1 MKISAKT
8 RNAITRF
15 FNNPRLIEKSNIDYS
30 ASLIYN
36 IDCFPRLLYRF
47 ASSYASRIED
57 GVGAV
62 SLNIIRNGV
71 CSAANPCEALLKSCG
86 TQISRFSIQNKIY
99 YIGCGCIFNNEFEP
113 ILLTYITTDTL
124 FARLQGND
132 VTVIFINNAYV
143 NNDNI
148 FNNFLSKKIIP
159 VIFEQTMEVR
169 LLDPLR
175 INRLVIKPNNIEL
188 TKETYWNLI
197 IDKQ

>member
-15 FNNPRLIEKSNIDYS
+15 LNNPRLVEKSNIDYS

-47 ASSYASRIED
+47 ASKIEN
-57 GVGAV
+57 GVRAV
-62 SLNIIRNGV
+62 SLNIVRNGV
-71 CSAANPCEALLKSCG
+71 CYAANPCEALLKSCG
-86 TQISRFSIQNKIY
+86 NQISRFSIQNKIY

-113 ILLTYITTDTL
+113 ILLTYITADTL

-132 VTVIFINNAYV
+132 VSVIFINNAYV

-159 VIFEQTMEVR
+159 VLFKQTMEIR

-188 TKETYWNLI
+188 TKETYWRLI
-197 IDKQ
+197 INKQ

>member
-1 MKISAKT
+1 MKISNKT
-8 RNAITRF
+8 RNVITRF
-15 FNNPRLIEKSNIDYS
+15 ITNPNLVEKSNIDYS

-36 IDCFPRLLYRF
+36 IDCFPKLLYRF
-47 ASSYASRIED
+47 ARKIEN
-57 GVGAV
+57 GVRAV
-62 SLNIIRNGV
+62 SLNIVRNGV

-86 TQISRFSIQNKIY
+86 SQISRFNIQNKIY

-113 ILLTYITTDTL
+113 ILLTYITADTL

-132 VTVIFINNAYV
+132 VSVIFINNAYV

-159 VIFEQTMEVR
+159 VLFEQTMEIR

-188 TKETYWNLI
+188 TKEAYWRLI
-197 IDKQ
+197 INKQ

>member
-15 FNNPRLIEKSNIDYS
+15 LNNPRLVEKSNIDYS

-36 IDCFPRLLYRF
+36 IDCFPRLLCQ
-47 ASSYASRIED
+47 YASKIEN
-57 GVGAV
+57 GVRAV
-62 SLNIIRNGV
+62 SLNIVRNGV
-71 CSAANPCEALLKSCG
+71 CYATNPCEALLKSCG
-86 TQISRFSIQNKIY
+86 NQISRFSIQNKIY

-113 ILLTYITTDTL
+113 ILLTYITADTL
-124 FARLQGND
+124 FARFQRND
-132 VTVIFINNAYV
+132 VSVIFINNAYV

-159 VIFEQTMEVR
+159 VLFEQTMEIR

-188 TKETYWNLI
+188 TKEAYWSLI
-197 IDKQ
+197 INKQ

>member
-8 RNAITRF
+8 RNAITKF
-15 FNNPRLIEKSNIDYS
+15 LNNSRLIEKSNIDYS

-47 ASSYASRIED
+47 ARKIEN
-57 GVGAV
+57 GVRAV

-113 ILLTYITTDTL
+113 ILLTYITADTL
-124 FARLQGND
+124 FARFQGDN
-132 VTVIFINNAYV
+132 VSVIFINNAYV

-159 VIFEQTMEVR
+159 VLFEQKMEIR

-175 INRLVIKPNNIEL
+175 INRLVIKPNNIER
-188 TKETYWNLI
+188 TKEVYWRLI
-197 IDKQ
+197 MNKQ

>member
-15 FNNPRLIEKSNIDYS
+15 ITNPRLVEKSNIDYS

-47 ASSYASRIED
+47 ARKIEN
-57 GVGAV
+57 GVRAV

-71 CSAANPCEALLKSCG
+71 CSVANPCEALLKSCG
-86 TQISRFSIQNKIY
+86 NQISRFSIRNKIY

-132 VTVIFINNAYV
+132 VSVIFINNAYV

-159 VIFEQTMEVR
+159 VLFEQTMEIR

-188 TKETYWNLI
+188 TKEAYWSLI
-197 IDKQ
+197 INKQ

>member
-15 FNNPRLIEKSNIDYS
+15 LNNPRLIEKSNIDYS

-47 ASSYASRIED
+47 ARKIEN
-57 GVGAV
+57 GVRAV

-113 ILLTYITTDTL
+113 ILLTYITTDNL
-124 FARLQGND
+124 FARLQENY
-132 VTVIFINNAYV
+132 VSVIFINNTYV

-159 VIFEQTMEVR
+159 VLFEQTMEIR

-188 TKETYWNLI
+188 TKEAYWNLI
-197 IDKQ
+197 INKQ

>member
-8 RNAITRF
+8 RNAITKF
-15 FNNPRLIEKSNIDYS
+15 LNNPCLIEKSNIDYS

-47 ASSYASRIED
+47 ARKIEN
-57 GVGAV
+57 GIRAV

-71 CSAANPCEALLKSCG
+71 CSAANPCEALLKSSG

-113 ILLTYITTDTL
+113 ILLTYITADTL
-124 FARLQGND
+124 FARFQGDD
-132 VTVIFINNAYV
+132 VSVIFINNAYV

-159 VIFEQTMEVR
+159 VLFEQKMEIR

-188 TKETYWNLI
+188 TKEVYWRLI
-197 IDKQ
+197 MNKQ

>member
-1 MKISAKT
+1 MKISNKT

-15 FNNPRLIEKSNIDYS
+15 FNNPRLVEKKSNIDYS

-47 ASSYASRIED
+47 ASKIQN
-57 GVGAV
+57 GVRAV

-86 TQISRFSIQNKIY
+86 EQISRFNIQNKIY

-113 ILLTYITTDTL
+113 ILLTYITADTL
-124 FARLQGND
+124 FARFQGNYES
-132 VTVIFINNAYV
+132 VIFINNAYV

-159 VIFEQTMEVR
+159 VLFEQKMEIR

-175 INRLVIKPNNIEL
+175 INRLVIKPNNIEP
-188 TKETYWNLI
+188 TKEVYWRLI
-197 IDKQ
+197 INKQ

>member
-8 RNAITRF
+8 RKAIIRF
-15 FNNPRLIEKSNIDYS
+15 LTNPRLVEKSNIDYS

-36 IDCFPRLLYRF
+36 IDCFPRLLYLS
-47 ASSYASRIED
+47 ANRIEN
-57 GVGAV
+57 GIRAV
-62 SLNIIRNGV
+62 SLNIVRNGV

-86 TQISRFSIQNKIY
+86 SQISRFSIQNKIY

-113 ILLTYITTDTL
+113 ILLTYMTADTLFDTL
-124 FARLQGND
+124 FARFERND
-132 VTVIFINNAYV
+132 VSVIFINNAYV

-159 VIFEQTMEVR
+159 VLFEKTMEIR

-188 TKETYWNLI
+188 TKEAYWNLI
-197 IDKQ
+197 INKQ

>member
-8 RNAITRF
+8 RNTITRF

-36 IDCFPRLLYRF
+36 IDCFPRLLYQF
-47 ASSYASRIED
+47 ANRIEN
-57 GVGAV
+57 GVRAV
-62 SLNIIRNGV
+62 SLNIIRDRV
-71 CSAANPCEALLKSCG
+71 YYAANPCEALLRSCEN
-86 TQISRFSIQNKIY
+86 QILRFSIQNKIY

-113 ILLTYITTDTL
+113 ILLTYITAVTL
-124 FARLQGND
+124 FARLQRND
-132 VTVIFINNAYV
+132 VSVIFINNAYV

-159 VIFEQTMEVR
+159 VLFEQTMEIR

-188 TKETYWNLI
+188 TKEAYWNLI
-197 IDKQ
+197 INKQ

>member
-15 FNNPRLIEKSNIDYS
+15 LNNPRLIEKSNIDYS

-36 IDCFPRLLYRF
+36 IDCFPRLLYQF
-47 ASSYASRIED
+47 ANRIEN
-57 GVGAV
+57 GVRAV
-62 SLNIIRNGV
+62 SLNIIRDRV
-71 CSAANPCEALLKSCG
+71 CFAANPCEALLRSCG
-86 TQISRFSIQNKIY
+86 NQISRFNIQNKIY

-113 ILLTYITTDTL
+113 ILLTYITADTL
-124 FARLQGND
+124 FARLQGDD
-132 VTVIFINNAYV
+132 VSVIFINNAYV

-159 VIFEQTMEVR
+159 VLIEQTMEIR

-188 TKETYWNLI
+188 TKEAYWSLI
-197 IDKQ
+197 INKQ

>member
-8 RNAITRF
+8 KNAIIRF
-15 FNNPRLIEKSNIDYS
+15 LTNPCLIEKSNIDYS

-36 IDCFPRLLYRF
+36 IDCIPRLLYRF
-47 ASSYASRIED
+47 ARNIEN
-57 GVGAV
+57 GLRAV
-62 SLNIIRNGV
+62 SLNIVRNRV
-71 CSAANPCEALLKSCG
+71 CPVANPCEALLKSCG

-113 ILLTYITTDTL
+113 ILLTYIIDDTL
-124 FARLQGND
+124 FSRFQGD
-132 VTVIFINNAYV
+132 DASVIFINNAYV

-159 VIFEQTMEVR
+159 VLFEQTMEIR
-169 LLDPLR
+169 PLDPLR

-188 TKETYWNLI
+188 TKEVYWRLI
-197 IDKQ
+197 TNKQ

>member
-15 FNNPRLIEKSNIDYS
+15 FNNPRLVEKSNIDYS

-47 ASSYASRIED
+47 ARKIEN
-57 GVGAV
+57 GIRAV

-71 CSAANPCEALLKSCG
+71 CSAANPCEALLKSSG
-86 TQISRFSIQNKIY
+86 NQISRFNIQNKIY

-113 ILLTYITTDTL
+113 ILLTYITTDNL

-132 VTVIFINNAYV
+132 VSVIFINNAYV

-159 VIFEQTMEVR
+159 VLFEQTMEIR

-188 TKETYWNLI
+188 TKEAYWRLI
-197 IDKQ
+197 INKQ

>member
-15 FNNPRLIEKSNIDYS
+15 LTNPRLVEKSNIDYS

-47 ASSYASRIED
+47 ARKIEN
-57 GVGAV
+57 GVRAV

-86 TQISRFSIQNKIY
+86 NQISRFSIQNKIY

-124 FARLQGND
+124 FDRFQGD
-132 VTVIFINNAYV
+132 DASVIFINNAYV

-159 VIFEQTMEVR
+159 VLFEQTMEVR
-169 LLDPLR
+169 LLDPLK

-188 TKETYWNLI
+188 TKEVYWRLI
-197 IDKQ
+197 MNKQ

>member
-8 RNAITRF
+8 RNAIIRF
-15 FNNPRLIEKSNIDYS
+15 LNNPYLLEKSNIDYS

-36 IDCFPRLLYRF
+36 IDCFPRLLHPRLLHRV
-47 ASSYASRIED
+47 ASRIENE
-57 GVGAV
+57 VRAV

-71 CSAANPCEALLKSCG
+71 YYAANPCEALLKSCG
-86 TQISRFSIQNKIY
+86 SQISRFNIQNKIY
-99 YIGCGCIFNNEFEP
+99 YIGCCCIFNNEFEP
-113 ILLTYITTDTL
+113 ILLTYTTADTL

-132 VTVIFINNAYV
+132 VSVIFINNAYV

-159 VIFEQTMEVR
+159 VLFEQAMEIR

-188 TKETYWNLI
+188 TKEEYWRI
-197 IDKQ
+197 INKQ

>member
-8 RNAITRF
+8 RNAITKF
-15 FNNPRLIEKSNIDYS
+15 FNNPRLVEKSNIDYS

-36 IDCFPRLLYRF
+36 IDCFPRLLYLS
-47 ASSYASRIED
+47 ANRIEN
-57 GVGAV
+57 GIRAV
-62 SLNIIRNGV
+62 SLNIVRNGV

-86 TQISRFSIQNKIY
+86 SQISRFSIQNKIY

-113 ILLTYITTDTL
+113 ILLTYMTADTLFDTL
-124 FARLQGND
+124 FARFERND
-132 VTVIFINNAYV
+132 VSVIFINNAYV

-148 FNNFLSKKIIP
+148 FNNFISKKIIP
-159 VIFEQTMEVR
+159 VLFEQKMEIR

-188 TKETYWNLI
+188 TKEAYWNLI
-197 IDKQ
+197 INKQ

>member
-8 RNAITRF
+8 RNAITKF
-15 FNNPRLIEKSNIDYS
+15 LNNPRLIEKSNIDYS

-47 ASSYASRIED
+47 ARKIEN
-57 GVGAV
+57 GIRAV

-113 ILLTYITTDTL
+113 ILLTYITADTL
-124 FARLQGND
+124 FARFQGDD
-132 VTVIFINNAYV
+132 VSVIFINNAYV

-148 FNNFLSKKIIP
+148 FNNFISKKIIP
-159 VIFEQTMEVR
+159 VLFEQKMEIR

-188 TKETYWNLI
+188 TKEVYWRLI
-197 IDKQ
+197 MNKQ

>member
-8 RNAITRF
+8 RNAITKF
-15 FNNPRLIEKSNIDYS
+15 LNNPRLIEKSNIDYS

-47 ASSYASRIED
+47 ARKIEN
-57 GVGAV
+57 GIRAV

-86 TQISRFSIQNKIY
+86 TQILRFSIQNKIY

-113 ILLTYITTDTL
+113 ILLTYITADTL
-124 FARLQGND
+124 FARFQGDD
-132 VTVIFINNAYV
+132 VSVIFINNAYV

-159 VIFEQTMEVR
+159 VLFEQKMEIR

-188 TKETYWNLI
+188 TKEEYWRLI
-197 IDKQ
+197 INKQ

>member
-8 RNAITRF
+8 RNAITKF
-15 FNNPRLIEKSNIDYS
+15 FNNPRLVEKSNIDYS

-47 ASSYASRIED
+47 ASKIEN
-57 GVGAV
+57 GIRAV
-62 SLNIIRNGV
+62 SLNIIRNKV

-113 ILLTYITTDTL
+113 ILLTYITADTL
-124 FARLQGND
+124 FARFQGDD
-132 VTVIFINNAYV
+132 VLVIFINNTYV

-159 VIFEQTMEVR
+159 VLFEQKIEIR

-188 TKETYWNLI
+188 TKEEYWRLI
-197 IDKQ
+197 INKQ

>member
-1 MKISAKT
+1 MKISVKT

-15 FNNPRLIEKSNIDYS
+15 FNNPRLVEKSNIDYS

-36 IDCFPRLLYRF
+36 IDCFPKLLYRF
-47 ASSYASRIED
+47 ARKIEN
-57 GVGAV
+57 GVRAV
-62 SLNIIRNGV
+62 SLNIVRNGV

-86 TQISRFSIQNKIY
+86 DQISRFNIQNKIY

-113 ILLTYITTDTL
+113 ILLTYITADTL

-132 VTVIFINNAYV
+132 VSIIFINNAYV

-159 VIFEQTMEVR
+159 VLFEQTMEIR

-197 IDKQ
+197 INEQ

>member
-1 MKISAKT
+1 MKISVKT
-8 RNAITRF
+8 KNAITRF
-15 FNNPRLIEKSNIDYS
+15 FNSPRLVEKSNIDYS
-30 ASLIYN
+30 ASLLYN

-47 ASSYASRIED
+47 ARKIEN
-57 GVGAV
+57 GVRAV
-62 SLNIIRNGV
+62 SLNIVRNGV

-113 ILLTYITTDTL
+113 ILLTYITADTL

-132 VTVIFINNAYV
+132 VSVIFINNAYV

-159 VIFEQTMEVR
+159 VLFELKVEIR

-188 TKETYWNLI
+188 TKEAYWSLI
-197 IDKQ
+197 INKQ

>member
-1 MKISAKT
+1 MKISNKT
-8 RNAITRF
+8 RNVITRF
-15 FNNPRLIEKSNIDYS
+15 ITNPNLVEKSNIDYS

-36 IDCFPRLLYRF
+36 IDCFPKLLYRF
-47 ASSYASRIED
+47 ARKIEN
-57 GVGAV
+57 GVRAV
-62 SLNIIRNGV
+62 SLNIVRNGV

-86 TQISRFSIQNKIY
+86 SQISRFNIQNKIY

-113 ILLTYITTDTL
+113 ILLTYITADTL

-132 VTVIFINNAYV
+132 VSVIFINNAYV

-159 VIFEQTMEVR
+159 VLFEQTMEIR

-197 IDKQ
+197 INEQ

>member
-1 MKISAKT
+1 MKISNKT

-15 FNNPRLIEKSNIDYS
+15 FNNPHLVEKSNIDYS

-47 ASSYASRIED
+47 AKKIEN
-57 GVGAV
+57 GVRAV

-71 CSAANPCEALLKSCG
+71 CYAANPCEALLKSCG
-86 TQISRFSIQNKIY
+86 TQISHFSIQNKIY

-113 ILLTYITTDTL
+113 ILLTYITADTL
-124 FARLQGND
+124 FDRFQGD
-132 VTVIFINNAYV
+132 DASVIFINNTYV

-159 VIFEQTMEVR
+159 VLFEQKMEIR

-197 IDKQ
+197 INEQ

>member
-1 MKISAKT
+1 MKISVKT

-36 IDCFPRLLYRF
+36 IYCFPRLLYWF
-47 ASSYASRIED
+47 ANRIEN
-57 GVGAV
+57 GVRAV

-86 TQISRFSIQNKIY
+86 NQISRFSIRNKIY

-113 ILLTYITTDTL
+113 ILLTYITADTL
-124 FARLQGND
+124 FARLQGNY
-132 VTVIFINNAYV
+132 VSVIFINNAYV

-159 VIFEQTMEVR
+159 VLVEQTMEIR

-188 TKETYWNLI
+188 TKEAYWSLI
-197 IDKQ
+197 INKQ

>member
-15 FNNPRLIEKSNIDYS
+15 FNNPRLVEKSNIDYS

-47 ASSYASRIED
+47 ARKIEN

-71 CSAANPCEALLKSCG
+71 YSAANPCEALLKSCG

-124 FARLQGND
+124 FDRFQGD
-132 VTVIFINNAYV
+132 DASVIFINNAYV

-148 FNNFLSKKIIP
+148 FNNFISKKIIP
-159 VIFEQTMEVR
+159 VLFEQTMEIR

-197 IDKQ
+197 INK

>member
-8 RNAITRF
+8 RKAIIRF
-15 FNNPRLIEKSNIDYS
+15 LTNPRLVEKSNIDYS

-36 IDCFPRLLYRF
+36 IDYFPRLLYQFER
-47 ASSYASRIED
+47 RIENE
-57 GVGAV
+57 VRSV

-71 CSAANPCEALLKSCG
+71 CSVANSCEALLKSCG
-86 TQISRFSIQNKIY
+86 SQISRFNIQNKIY

-113 ILLTYITTDTL
+113 ILLTYITADTL
-124 FARLQGND
+124 FARFQGD
-132 VTVIFINNAYV
+132 DASVIFINNAYV

-159 VIFEQTMEVR
+159 VLFEKTMEIR

-188 TKETYWNLI
+188 TKEAYWNLI
-197 IDKQ
+197 INKQ